1 MSKYDQL
8 DYLTF
13 AEKNNKIPRCIKNLQ
28 YDDIEIPEELIGTT
42 VENLK
47 QHLKIENEEQEN
59 NFLFANKNQTIINS
73 NYFKNGKFFS
83 QKMANDEKKEF
94 LLDYLNYNFGNQ
106 VNGQYFEQNLQDI
119 FNLRHYEL
127 IDEDFDLMISEYLKS
142 KENNINN
149 EEDFQKHEFDLNDP
163 EDRKKFK
170 QIIFANSI
178 KFMKKEDMK
187 QMEIP
192 EENSLSE
199 LRKAIAYYAEKSG
212 RRVTLEAALLHN
224 KNTDQASAQN
234 MINFARGIDVNI
246 NLIPWN
252 PVSTLP
258 FEEPS
263 NNEVKRFVESLEKA
277 GLNVTLR
284 TKRGR
289 KIGGACGQ
297 LGRTNR

>member
-142 KENNINN
+142 KENNIDN

-199 LRKAIAYYAEKSG
+199 NNDSKSNDIH
-212 RRVTLEAALLHN
+212 T
-224 KNTDQASAQN
+224 
-234 MINFARGIDVNI
+234 
-246 NLIPWN
+246 
-252 PVSTLP
+252 
-258 FEEPS
+258 
-263 NNEVKRFVESLEKA
+263 
-277 GLNVTLR
+277 
-284 TKRGR
+284 
-289 KIGGACGQ
+289 
-297 LGRTNR
+297 